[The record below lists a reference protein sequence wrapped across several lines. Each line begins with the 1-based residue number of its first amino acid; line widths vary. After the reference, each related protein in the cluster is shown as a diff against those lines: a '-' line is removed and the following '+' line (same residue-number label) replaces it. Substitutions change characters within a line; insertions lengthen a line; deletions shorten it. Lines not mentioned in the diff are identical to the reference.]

1 MIKLKNPI
9 IKIGTAIDIPDFL
22 AGYYL
27 GITDA
32 REMESVCSVY
42 DQDKQ
47 FVDSGCIYSNESIE
61 ANTDEI
67 IEEIPVE
74 VETEVSE

>member
-1 MIKLKNPI
+1 MIKLKNSI
-9 IKIGTAIDIPDFL
+9 IKTGTTIDIPDFL
-22 AGYYL
+22 SGYYL
-27 GITDA
+27 AITEA
-32 REMESVCSVY
+32 RETESVCSVY
-42 DQDKQ
+42 DQNKQ

-61 ANTDEI
+61 ANTGEI